1 MGYIIGIDE
10 VGRGPI
16 AGPVAV
22 CAFVFLSNDYE
33 SYVLKFGKENK
44 LPLRDSK
51 KLTNIQKQ
59 KWYDFFME
67 EKKKGSCDFA
77 VSAVS
82 ASDIDK
88 IGIVP
93 SIQKALNNSLA
104 MVTTQ
109 EILLVRSSDEGGRG
123 ARPSQEVSPASFH
136 IYLDGGLRAP
146 LEYVNQETIIKGD
159 ELHPVISC
167 ASIVAKVTRDSM
179 MEKYAQE
186 YPDYGFENHVGYGTA
201 NHYAAIKKH
210 GMTPL
215 HRKTFLK
222 NIKWVKQQSIQNLK
236 VTSCHLILFTIL
248 INGNLEKIQGIYR
261 MKNLN

>member
-1 MGYIIGIDE
+1 MDKKFIVGIDE
-10 VGRGPI
+10 VGRGPV
-16 AGPVAV
+16 AGPVMV
-22 CAFVFLSNDYE
+22 GAFLFLASDFEDQIRQY
-33 SYVLKFGKENK
+33 SAENK

-51 KLTNIQKQ
+51 KLTKKQ
-59 KWYDFFME
+59 KDKWVVYFKE
-67 EKKKGSCDFA
+67 EKEKGNCDFA

-82 ASDIDK
+82 AIDIDK

-93 SIQKALNNSLA
+93 SIQRALNNSLLKVA
-104 MVTTQ
+104 SQ
-109 EILLVRSSDEGGRG
+109 EILFVRSSDEGGRG
-123 ARPSQEVSPASFH
+123 ARPSQKVSSASFH
-136 IYLDGGLRAP
+136 IYLDGGLKAP

-179 MEKYAQE
+179 MEKYAEE

-201 NHYAAIKKH
+201 AHYVAIKKH

-222 NIKWVKQQSIQNLK
+222 NIKI
-236 VTSCHLILFTIL
+236 
-248 INGNLEKIQGIYR
+248 
-261 MKNLN
+261 KN